1 MPKCLAILCGL
12 WLVLSTNALAENLSD
27 TIRDFRR
34 NIQHLIVDAIENHAL
49 DLGRWSYRSQTL
61 VFIRDSTE
69 PTYVPSTSSQQAQSD
84 TQQLPSVPSSNSNE
98 SPDSMVTWR
107 TQLVDIL
114 SRNKRYPAEAAKRRK
129 EGLTIATFTVDHD
142 GHLES
147 SRIDQSSGSVI
158 LDQEVIDL
166 LNRTQPFP
174 PLPSD
179 YSSREITLTIPIRF
193 SLLPDKPDHAAH
205 ARSKS

>member
-1 MPKCLAILCGL
+1 VPKCLAILCGL

-27 TIRDFRR
+27 TSRDFRR
-34 NIQHLIVDAIENHAL
+34 NIQHPIVDPIKNHAR
-49 DLGRWSYRSQTL
+49 DLGRRSHRSQTL
-61 VFIRDSTE
+61 RFIRDSTE
-69 PTYVPSTSSQQAQSD
+69 PTYAPSASSQQAQSD
-84 TQQLPSVPSSNSNE
+84 TQQLPSMPSSNSNE

-129 EGLTIATFTVDHD
+129 EGLTVATFTVDHD

-193 SLLPDKPDHAAH
+193 SLSPDKSDHAAH